1 MITHLTKRFI
11 NGLSRMKDYSLPPI
25 VEDFGEGYMVFC
37 PNCLAHIG
45 WLDDYPD
52 LCLFCGQEIKRE
64 INNGNT

>member
-1 MITHLTKRFI
+1 
-11 NGLSRMKDYSLPPI
+11 MKDYSLPPI
-25 VEDFGEGYMVFC
+25 VEDYGEGYMVFC